1 MDLYHLS
8 KTAVRSMT
16 ANKVRTALTAL
27 GMIIGITAIMI
38 VFSAGE
44 GIRQLLNSQIE
55 SFGTNI
61 IHTEIKVPT
70 NKNKGNMDHGD
81 AIAVAQGTQVTTL
94 KLSDMEEIKK
104 LPYVTGAYGVVM
116 GQDLATYGAYRK
128 KVSLMGVSPSY
139 INIDKSEIDQGR
151 FFNDAQDKSLAKVAV
166 IGSKIKDDFFG
177 NENPL
182 GKEIKIGKNK
192 FEIIGTIKPR
202 GSGMGV
208 DYDTYV
214 YTPIRTMQKR
224 VLGIDYLLYM
234 ETTLDDMS
242 KQYLVADEMRQILRT
257 NHDINPDTDPK
268 TGQLLTNKDD
278 FRVVT
283 MEEMLSILGTVS
295 SAITYLLLGI
305 VAISLLVGGVGIMNI
320 MYVIV
325 SERTRE
331 IGLRKAV
338 GAKLNDILG
347 QFLLESIFI
356 TLFAAIVG
364 IVLGTG
370 IAFLIAIIA
379 QSQNLAWQFVMPLR
393 AYVTAVSFSIIFGVI
408 FGLLPARKAAKM
420 DPITALRN
428 E

>member
-44 GIRQLLNSQIE
+44 GVRQLLNSQIE

-61 IHTEIKVPT
+61 IHTEIKAPT
-70 NKNKGNMDHGD
+70 NKSRGNMDHEG
-81 AIAVAQGTQVTTL
+81 ALSIAGGTQITTL
-94 KLSDMEEIKK
+94 KLSDLEEIKK
-104 LPYVTGAYGVVM
+104 LPNVTGAYGVLM
-116 GQDLATYGAYRK
+116 GQDLATYGSYRK
-128 KVSLMGVSPSY
+128 KVSLMGVSADY
-139 INIDKSEIDQGR
+139 INIDKSKIEEGR
-151 FFNDAQDKSLAKVAV
+151 FFDDAEDKSLAKVAV
-166 IGSKIKDDFFG
+166 IGSKIKADFFG
-177 NENPL
+177 NEDPL

-192 FEIIGTIKPR
+192 FLIIGTIEPR
-202 GSGMGV
+202 GGGMGV

-214 YTPIRTMQKR
+214 YVPIRTIQKK

-234 ETTLDDMS
+234 ETALDDMS
-242 KQYLVADEMRQILRT
+242 KQYFIADEMRQILRR
-257 NHDINPDTDPK
+257 NHDIVPDIDPA
-268 TGQLLTNKDD
+268 TGEALTNKDD
-278 FRVVT
+278 FRIVT

-338 GAKLNDILG
+338 GAKLHDILG
-347 QFLLESIFI
+347 QFLLESVFV

-364 IVLGTG
+364 IALGTG
-370 IAFLIAIIA
+370 ISFLIAVIA
-379 QSQNLAWQFVMPLR
+379 QSQNLAWDFIMPLR
-393 AYVTAVSFSIIFGVI
+393 AYITAISFSIIFGVV

>member
-8 KTAVRSMT
+8 QTAVRSMT

-70 NKNKGNMDHGD
+70 NKSKGNTDHGGGM
-81 AIAVAQGTQVTTL
+81 AIAQGTQVTTL

-116 GQDLATYGAYRK
+116 GQDLATYGSYRK

-139 INIDKSEIDQGR
+139 INIDKSEVDQGR
-151 FFNDAQDKSLAKVAV
+151 FFDDAQDKSLAKVAV

-177 NENPL
+177 NEDPL

-192 FEIIGTIKPR
+192 FEIIGTIKSR
-202 GSGMGV
+202 GAGMGV

-268 TGQLLTNKDD
+268 TGEILTNKDD

-347 QFLLESIFI
+347 QFLLESVFI

-364 IVLGTG
+364 IALGTG

-379 QSQNLAWQFVMPLR
+379 QSQNLAWHFVMPLR
-393 AYVTAVSFSIIFGVI
+393 AYVTAVSFSVIFGVV

-420 DPITALRN
+420 DPIIALRN